1 MGIEDLVALAKKR
14 GIDTIALA
22 DHDCMA
28 GNVRG
33 KIIGERF
40 GVTVVPGVELSS
52 TDAQSGREVHLLC
65 YQSDFPDRLEGLCR
79 RNSLERKKAA
89 HYMMLKTAQRYPITT
104 ELVVKCAT
112 GSTNLYV
119 QHIMHALM
127 ECGLTTDVYG
137 ELYRELFTAES
148 QKNVLVKPNYAETA
162 EVLTAIHDAGGIAVL
177 SHAQQLEDTDILE
190 RLTALGLDGVE
201 VWTPETSP
209 EQSEALFAYAKK
221 HSLLATGG
229 SNFKGLYNKSA
240 VSVGTSVT
248 PDIQLNEFMGY
259 KAKQRKLHKKAE
271 AAAAAAATDSATDAA
286 EE

>member
-52 TDAQSGREVHLLC
+52 IDEKTGREVHLLC

-79 RNSLERKKAA
+79 RNSLERKKAS

-112 GSTNLYV
+112 GSTNLYL

-127 ECGLTTDVYG
+127 ECGLTTEVYG
-137 ELYRELFTAES
+137 ELYKELFSPES
-148 QKNVLVKPNYAETA
+148 PKNVLVSPKHAETS

-177 SHAQQLEDTDILE
+177 AHAQELADTDILE
-190 RLTALGLDGVE
+190 RLTELGLDGVE

-209 EQSEALFAYAKK
+209 EFSEKLLAYAKK
-221 HSLLATGG
+221 NSLLVTGG
-229 SNFKGLYNKSA
+229 SNFKGLYNSSA
-240 VSVGTSVT
+240 VSVGASVT
-248 PDIQLNEFMGY
+248 PEAQLNEFMSY
-259 KAKQRKLHKKAE
+259 KAKQRKLQKKAE
-271 AAAAAAATDSATDAA
+271 AAAAAAAAQATA
-286 EE
+286 E